1 MKMVKG
7 MTRAVAGAGLVLLLA
22 AGSGLAASTATVS
35 IDDHLG
41 RIERILSD
49 VERTK
54 EILTGKPAAGDVA
67 RTQETLRRKEAEL
80 ERARVDAMSAASGL
94 SRHRVVA
101 MRASGKSWG
110 DIARDL
116 NVSVNIIGVGPDGKD
131 VKGKGYEKTANRGQK
146 KGWKGGMPP
155 GQAKKAGYDD

>member
-1 MKMVKG
+1 MMTVKR
-7 MTRAVAGAGLVLLLA
+7 MSKIVAGASLVLLLA
-22 AGSGLAASTATVS
+22 AGSALAASATIS

-41 RIERILSD
+41 RIERILGD

-54 EILTGKPAAGDVA
+54 DVLTGSTAAGDVA
-67 RTQETLRRKEAEL
+67 RAQETLRRREADL
-80 ERARVDAMSAASGL
+80 ERARVDAMSASSGL
-94 SRHRVVA
+94 SRDRIAA

-110 DIARDL
+110 GIARDL
-116 NVSVNIIGVGPDGKD
+116 NVSPHIIGVGPDGKD
-131 VKGKGYEKTANRGQK
+131 VKGKGYEKTAGTGKK